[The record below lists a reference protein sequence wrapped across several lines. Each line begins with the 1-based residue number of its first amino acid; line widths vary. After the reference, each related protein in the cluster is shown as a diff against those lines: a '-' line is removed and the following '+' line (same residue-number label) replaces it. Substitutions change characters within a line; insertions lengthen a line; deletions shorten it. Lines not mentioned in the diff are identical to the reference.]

1 MEFSNYTVLDGSI
14 TLVKNDVIQ
23 KRENYRGT
31 SFIHTSGA
39 ADHGR
44 TQPISVKTTSKTRVR
59 HRPHGQVIS
68 AREDANGE
76 EAHVQSTASMRIL
89 NEMTQRQSLM
99 QRITTNDTAIH
110 RARFGS
116 LFLQAMLPPVC
127 QRAQCCVES
136 ISTWTCSPE
145 SLLQGATETV
155 GLLLTGLRTEHG
167 DTLTAARMQLM
178 QVSEGLRSRLADE
191 RADPQMLCATAQVMM
206 MCEVS
211 NPSRT

>member
-1 MEFSNYTVLDGSI
+1 MEFSIHTVLDGAI

-44 TQPISVKTTSKTRVR
+44 TRPISVKTTRKTRIR
-59 HRPHGQVIS
+59 HRPHE
-68 AREDANGE
+68 ED
-76 EAHVQSTASMRIL
+76 VS
-89 NEMTQRQSLM
+89 
-99 QRITTNDTAIH
+99 TNDTAIH
-110 RARFGS
+110 RARFSS

-155 GLLLTGLRTEHG
+155 GLLLTGLRTDHG
-167 DTLTAARMQLM
+167 DTLTAARMQLK
-178 QVSEGLRSRLADE
+178 QVSEGFRSKLADE
-191 RADPQMLCATAQVMM
+191 RADPQMFCATAQVMM

-211 NPSRT
+211 NTSRTRKFIPTDKVARYTRLHPLVILIFVVI